1 MKKFTRDEIEKK
13 VGEVIVDTL
22 YNVKPEEIRPEAKLV
37 ADLGAD
43 SIDAVEVCMELDK
56 AFCINIPDEDFYA
69 LKDMNVREVCD
80 LVERMLR

>member
-1 MKKFTRDEIEKK
+1 MKKFKREDIEKK
-13 VGEVIVDTL
+13 VGEIIVDTL

-43 SIDAVEVCMELDK
+43 SIDAVEVCMELNK
-56 AFCINIPDEDFYA
+56 AFYINIPDEEFYA

-80 LVERMLR
+80 LVERLQR